1 MESLSAIEARA
12 RPAWERVVGLVGYFD
27 LDPNR
32 ALDIILDVFSVHLAT
47 HHSFF
52 LSLLSCSP
60 WAASTKH
67 TADFMQLEHGPNM
80 YRGKD
85 LDEVL
90 HLAELQA
97 GVHKEP
103 QMPASMGANNC
114 RVLAQVVGFKFAYYQ
129 VCSEPHYPTTLDEY
143 YVKGADVTE
152 QTPRSLYLMAA
163 LLIREGFITL
173 EDLYPHVRRLFDHPA
188 CIPHEGHRFYPWM
201 TKWQMCKRIM

>member
-60 WAASTKH
+60 WAASTKL
-67 TADFMQLEHGPNM
+67 TSDSMTVEHGPEV

-90 HLAELQA
+90 RLAEVQA
-97 GVHKEP
+97 GFYKEP
-103 QMPASMGANNC
+103 QMPAAMGANNS
-114 RVLAQVVGFKFAYYQ
+114 RVLAQVLGFKFAYYQ
-129 VCSEPHYPTTLDEY
+129 VHSCASSPQQL
-143 YVKGADVTE
+143 V
-152 QTPRSLYLMAA
+152 
-163 LLIREGFITL
+163 
-173 EDLYPHVRRLFDHPA
+173 
-188 CIPHEGHRFYPWM
+188 
-201 TKWQMCKRIM
+201 